1 MDILWNLVGNNF
13 VVSELIAVAM
23 IIGGAGIAFGRK
35 EGNRWGWLVLFTG
48 VGLGAFALH
57 VKGLV

>member
-1 MDILWNLVGNNF
+1 MDTLWKLVGDNF
-13 VVSELIAVAM
+13 VISELIAVAM

-35 EGNRWGWLVLFTG
+35 EGNRWGWLVLVGG
-48 VGLGAFALH
+48 VALGAFTLH